1 MTGAPSLPI
10 PAGPEAL
17 TAEWIT
23 AALRSGGAISD
34 ARVATLEVEPIGE
47 GAAFAGEPVRL
58 RLAYDRPEQGA
69 PATLVAKFPAEDPA
83 MRRALSG
90 LRWYEREIRF
100 YEQLA
105 GDSPIRTPRC
115 YYGAMDRDALRYL
128 LLIEEVTWGRVG
140 DQVAGASAAQAQ
152 AVVEHVARLHARW
165 WAHPRLDA
173 LEWLAAGAVRPA
185 EGAERW
191 AQFYRHA
198 WSVLPS
204 LVTGA
209 APARALSDVEP
220 IAGRLGDAYAAIVSA
235 SAEPPRTLIH
245 GDCRLD
251 NVLFAD
257 DPDEPPTF
265 IDWQMVS
272 RGRGVYDIAYFLGT
286 NLEPELRRTH
296 ERELLRRYHAIV
308 SERDESG
315 YDLERCLRDYRL
327 AMLLVF
333 GFWVQT
339 AGAATF
345 PAAAHPLRD
354 AAIERAATALLDL
367 DAGELLADFG
377 A

>member
-1 MTGAPSLPI
+1 MTQIPALPI
-10 PAGPEAL
+10 PSGPEAL
-17 TAEWIT
+17 TAEWVT
-23 AALRSGGAISD
+23 AALRSCGAIAR
-34 ARVATLEVEPIGE
+34 ARVSTLEVEPIGE
-47 GAAFAGEPVRL
+47 GVAFAGVPVRL
-58 RLAYDRPEQGA
+58 RLTYDRAEQDA

-100 YEQLA
+100 YERLA
-105 GDSPIRTPRC
+105 ADSPIRTPRR
-115 YYGAMDRDALRYL
+115 YFSAMEPDALRYVL
-128 LLIEEVTWGRVG
+128 LLEEVTWGRTG
-140 DQVAGASAAQAQ
+140 NQVAGASPAQAQ
-152 AVVEHVARLHARW
+152 SVVEHVARLHARW

-185 EGAERW
+185 QDAERW

-198 WSVLPS
+198 RGVLPA
-204 LVTGA
+204 LVEGA
-209 APARALSDVEP
+209 ASARALRDVEQ
-220 IAGRLGDAYAAIVSA
+220 IAARLDDAYAAIVVT

-251 NVLFAD
+251 NVFFAD
-257 DPDEPPTF
+257 DAGEPPTF

-272 RGRGVYDIAYFLGT
+272 CGRGVYDIAYFLGT

-296 ERELLRRYHAIV
+296 EQELLRRYHATV

-315 YDLERCLRDYRL
+315 YDFARCLRDYRL
-327 AMLLVF
+327 AMMLVF

-367 DAGELLADFG
+367 EAGELLAELG